1 MRRPAE
7 RLPEHDTVAARIAL
21 GNKFPKLP
29 FHKIVCFGAL
39 IAQRSEAGWQVRS
52 LGARSLGERT
62 EAELLQGFVDLVDL
76 HRPRWSRSS
85 FDLPVLRYRAMINRI
100 RSLDRAS

>member
-1 MRRPAE
+1 VNG
-7 RLPEHDTVAARIAL
+7 LPEHDTAAARIAL
-21 GNKFPKLP
+21 GEKFPKLP

-62 EAELLQGFVDLVDL
+62 EAELVQGFVDLVDL
-76 HRPRWSRSS
+76 HRPSMVTFNGSS

-100 RSLDRAS
+100 RCLDRAS